1 MANNY
6 FNFKTFGIQQEGC
19 AMKVCTD
26 SCLFGAWVANHISTK
41 EHAPENILD
50 IGAGTGLLT
59 LMLAQKTEAAFVAIE
74 IDKTAVT
81 MAKENVL
88 NAMMQNHMEI
98 MEADFLL
105 FDFKKKFDL
114 IISNPPFY
122 DNDLNSPNE
131 EINMAR
137 HQNRLTIES
146 LAMQCATVVNDDG
159 EIALLAPFKREEVF
173 VEAMQKVGFLPQ
185 EICRV
190 KHHSNRPFI
199 RSMMIFRK
207 QATTLLSS
215 EIVIRDH
222 QNNYSSRFVEL
233 LSDYYLDL

>member
-1 MANNY
+1 
-6 FNFKTFGIQQEGC
+6 
-19 AMKVCTD
+19 
-26 SCLFGAWVANHISTK
+26 
-41 EHAPENILD
+41 
-50 IGAGTGLLT
+50 
-59 LMLAQKTEAAFVAIE
+59 
-74 IDKTAVT
+74 
-81 MAKENVL
+81 
-88 NAMMQNHMEI
+88 

-146 LAMQCATVVNDDG
+146 LAMQCAKVVNDDG

-190 KHHSNRPFI
+190 KHQSNKPFI

-207 QATTLLSS
+207 QAKTLLSS

-233 LSDYYLDL
+233 LSDYYLAL